1 MYTLMLSVG
10 IIFTIFYLYYVFW
23 WYKDYAIYIFGNVTW
38 LDIKINEGFIGST
51 SYYTQF
57 KGEKSTGFNFFWGTM
72 NTSPIYFYYL
82 NYSPLILILISS
94 LSNLNKSIN
103 NNLYKVYFL
112 IIILYIALKIDF
124 STRAL
129 ITLEAIILPLALLS
143 LDKKSGKILMS
154 CQIIMIFLWGF
165 LSVWKWIINENYTT
179 NVSQDTSIQFIKE
192 HFSNKKNV
200 LFLGSNYCTIDLLS
214 GIEINTALNYHLKL
228 NSTGGPKTENQV
240 DFARAAH
247 VSYNNFNFLERDPV
261 VHTLFKDKDIYMVIT
276 VRDRDILKKI
286 ADKKYNLLQKPYA
299 EIIYTNTDKKSI
311 IKYII
316 QIKKEYIQYTDS
328 RDYIYKNLNIIK

>member
-1 MYTLMLSVG
+1 M
-10 IIFTIFYLYYVFW
+10 
-23 WYKDYAIYIFGNVTW
+23 
-38 LDIKINEGFIGST
+38 
-51 SYYTQF
+51 
-57 KGEKSTGFNFFWGTM
+57 
-72 NTSPIYFYYL
+72 
-82 NYSPLILILISS
+82 
-94 LSNLNKSIN
+94 
-103 NNLYKVYFL
+103 
-112 IIILYIALKIDF
+112 
-124 STRAL
+124 
-129 ITLEAIILPLALLS
+129 
-143 LDKKSGKILMS
+143 
-154 CQIIMIFLWGF
+154 
-165 LSVWKWIINENYTT
+165 
-179 NVSQDTSIQFIKE
+179 
-192 HFSNKKNV
+192 
-200 LFLGSNYCTIDLLS
+200 S

>member
-1 MYTLMLSVG
+1 
-10 IIFTIFYLYYVFW
+10 
-23 WYKDYAIYIFGNVTW
+23 
-38 LDIKINEGFIGST
+38 
-51 SYYTQF
+51 
-57 KGEKSTGFNFFWGTM
+57 M

-165 LSVWKWIINENYTT
+165 LSV
-179 NVSQDTSIQFIKE
+179 
-192 HFSNKKNV
+192 
-200 LFLGSNYCTIDLLS
+200 
-214 GIEINTALNYHLKL
+214 
-228 NSTGGPKTENQV
+228 
-240 DFARAAH
+240 
-247 VSYNNFNFLERDPV
+247 
-261 VHTLFKDKDIYMVIT
+261 
-276 VRDRDILKKI
+276 
-286 ADKKYNLLQKPYA
+286 
-299 EIIYTNTDKKSI
+299 
-311 IKYII
+311 
-316 QIKKEYIQYTDS
+316 
-328 RDYIYKNLNIIK
+328 